1 MAERALGANMLEARS
16 IVKRFGGITVLHGL
30 SLTVQR
36 GSVNCIIGPNGCGKT
51 TLFNIL
57 TGNLRAD
64 EGEVFFKDTDITGMP
79 AYQVARMGISR
90 KFQIPGVYPE
100 LTVVENL
107 MIPLAGQVGQAD
119 RSSKSGILQT
129 LFARPT
135 GRLGE
140 LLNLCGL
147 TEKATDKVETLAHGE
162 KQWLEIAMLLA
173 YDGDLIML
181 DEPTAG
187 MSVPETQKTAELV
200 RRLQTEYGKTVLV
213 IEHDMSFVRA
223 LDCRLVV
230 MLRGRVVR
238 EGTLDEIQ
246 NDPEVVAAYLG
257 GSA

>member
-1 MAERALGANMLEARS
+1 MLEAKS
-16 IVKRFGGITVLHGL
+16 IVKSFGGLTVLHGL
-30 SLTVQR
+30 SLTVQP
-36 GSVNCIIGPNGCGKT
+36 GTINCIIGPNGCGKT

-57 TGNLRAD
+57 TGNLAPD
-64 EGEVFFKDTDITGMP
+64 EGQVILKGTDITGMP
-79 AYQVARMGISR
+79 AYQVARRGISR

-100 LTVVENL
+100 LSVVENL
-107 MIPLAGQVGQAD
+107 MIPLAGKAGQAGVL
-119 RSSKSGILQT
+119 ST

-135 GRLGE
+135 ERLGE
-140 LLNLCGL
+140 LLALCGL
-147 TEKATDKVETLAHGE
+147 TEKATQKVETLAHGE

-187 MSVPETQKTAELV
+187 MSVPETQKTAALV
-200 RRLQTEYGKTVLV
+200 RRLQTDYKKTVLV

-223 LDCRLVV
+223 LDCRLIV

-238 EGTLDEIQ
+238 EGTLDDIQ